1 MIVGVPAETKKG
13 EHRVALTP
21 DGARELVAHGHQV
34 LVETGAGED
43 SSIPNAEY
51 AAAGASIV
59 IADDAWAADLVVK
72 VKEPQPDEYR
82 RLRAETVL
90 FTYLHLAAYPAVA
103 DALLAANTTALAYE
117 TVQVGGPDRG
127 PCPSSPP

>member
-59 IADDAWAADLVVK
+59 IADDAWTADLVVK

-82 RLRAETVL
+82 RLRAETGPV
-90 FTYLHLAAYPAVA
+90 HLPPPGRLPGGGRRPPRRPAPPP
-103 DALLAANTTALAYE
+103 LAYE
-117 TVQVGGPDRG
+117 TVQVGGPAG
-127 PCPSSPP
+127 PCPCSPP